1 MNRDLQDQF
10 EVQEALQ
17 QQQIE
22 GSQLVNAPVLHEQIQ
37 ANQAVLVEQTN
48 PQKVVRSVILRLR
61 GLEERPDGSLIKVA
75 EEKVNKVGIDNI
87 WFILDS
93 HINQNI
99 ILSHLKEKEI
109 SNIMDALQTDLV
121 DDLGLNWRE
130 YGIKKK
136 TDLDTIND
144 SILTNIFASLKRAEG
159 QNEKNWL
166 KGITV
171 ENISNTSRQQLGK
184 KDAFWDKFRI
194 G

>member
-1 MNRDLQDQF
+1 M
-10 EVQEALQ
+10 QEALQ

-22 GSQLVNAPVLHEQIQ
+22 SGQLVNAPVLHEQIQ

-48 PQKVVRSVILRLR
+48 PQKVVKAIILRLR
-61 GLEERPDGSLIKVA
+61 GLEEHPDGTLVKVA
-75 EEKVNKVGIDNI
+75 EEKVNKIGIDNI

-99 ILSHLKEKEI
+99 ILSHLKQKEI
-109 SNIMDALQTDLV
+109 SNIMDALQIDLV

-144 SILTNIFASLKRAEG
+144 SILTNIFTSLKRAEG

-171 ENISNTSRQQLGK
+171 ENISNASRPQLGK
-184 KDAFWDKFRI
+184 KEAFWDKFRV